1 MVGTPKGA
9 VFSVH
14 VVIIHNF
21 VAFSLCI
28 IHKVLAEYGLSIPG
42 KNFLQGRLTG

>member
-1 MVGTPKGA
+1 MMGTPKGT

-21 VAFSLCI
+21 VTFSLCI
-28 IHKVLAEYGLSIPG
+28 IHKVLAEYGLSIAG